1 MTRMVRITELEKDF
15 ILLKTKQIIIV
26 KRIFLLFATVIS
38 MFFGLSGC
46 SEHFLEG
53 ELYTFIG
60 QTVAGYLEEH
70 EETFSD
76 FLYILDR
83 SGRLSLMK
91 AYGTYTCFAPTNE
104 AVERFLIE
112 QDSIWRASQEPGAK
126 PKWTGV
132 TSPVLTELSDS
143 MCKVIADTHL
153 MSLKYLTADLGGDVM
168 PSKNMNLRLLT
179 LNYGVDEEGH
189 AVVYVNKAPILMGDN
204 EVENGIVHV
213 IGKVMSSSSETVPA
227 LIDEMSFLTIFSQA
241 LQLAGLDQAM
251 SGDKDLSYSYGG
263 KTYDKIDVWGKA
275 PYPKYRM
282 YGYTAFCES
291 DEVFRTAGINN
302 VEDLYKK
309 CKVWYPNATDEDFKS
324 ENNALHKFMAYH
336 LLNRKLTYARLVC
349 YNMYNYYKGNLLY
362 NSEENFTRSQDRY
375 EYYETMQGPMVKA
388 IRPLSNPIYGRNYK
402 GSLLELNRCVL
413 LNYAKELVNRTDPFH
428 SVAGANQIPVN
439 VMVLNPLDVYDDP
452 ECYPGYLQEALNGS
466 ILLIDRPLV
475 YDEDVMA
482 GSVLNEQIRCDIIG
496 LFPEL
501 TNNDIRW
508 SACDDYSMENN
519 RSYPAFFLPPGYCDG
534 LKYNTAETMSNV
546 EIYGSQG
553 ESYQGDVLIC
563 AKHTDVSIRLPRVPD
578 GTYEIRMCYF
588 VGDWRGICQFYVD
601 DQITGIPIDLR
612 IHGTDPLV
620 GFEYDHNTSDNGV
633 DNDKQMKNRGYLKSA
648 DAYRMWHGN
657 TKPRDQETV
666 LRLVLTKKYLHE
678 GEDHWIRIKSVSD
691 FGGLDE
697 LTFDYIELVPVGWLR
712 REDLSLEE
720 KRR

>member
-1 MTRMVRITELEKDF
+1 MKKLKVLVVSFLSASLCLTSCREKF
-15 ILLKTKQIIIV
+15 
-26 KRIFLLFATVIS
+26 
-38 MFFGLSGC
+38 M
-46 SEHFLEG
+46 EG
-53 ELYTFIG
+53 ELYTFTG
-60 QTVAGYLEEH
+60 QTVASYLQEH

-83 SGRLSLMK
+83 SEKLSLMK
-91 AYGTYTCFAPTNE
+91 AYGAYTCFAPTNK
-104 AVERFLIE
+104 AVERFLVE
-112 QDSIWRASQEPGAK
+112 QDSIWRASLEPGAK

-153 MSLKYLTADLGGDVM
+153 MSLKYLTADFGGDVM

-179 LNYGVDEEGH
+179 LNYGVDENNH
-189 AVVYVNKAPILMGDN
+189 SVIYVNKAPILLGDN
-204 EVENGIVHV
+204 EVINGVVHV
-213 IGKVMSSSSETVPA
+213 IGKVMSSSTETVPA
-227 LIDEMSFLTIFSQA
+227 LIDEMPFLSIFSRG
-241 LQLAGLDQAM
+241 LQLTGLDQYM
-251 SGDKDLSYSYGG
+251 SDYIDLSYSYGG
-263 KTYDKIDVWGKA
+263 KTYDKVDVWGKA

-291 DEVFRTAGINN
+291 DEVFRTAGINSI
-302 VEDLYKK
+302 EELYKK
-309 CKVWYPNATDEDFKS
+309 CIEWYPNATDVDYKS

-336 LLNRKLTYARLVC
+336 LLNRKLTYSRLVC
-349 YNMYNYYKGNLLY
+349 YGLNNFYKGSLLY

-388 IRPLSNPIYGRNYK
+388 IRPLSNPIYGKAYN
-402 GSLLELNRCVL
+402 GSLLELNRCVF
-413 LNYAKELVNRTDPFH
+413 LNYCKDLVNLADPFH
-428 SVAGANQIPVN
+428 SVAGLKGIPVN
-439 VMVLNPLDVYDDP
+439 VMVLNPLDVYNAP
-452 ECYPGYLQEALNGS
+452 ELYPGYLQEALNGS

-475 YDEDVMA
+475 YDEDVMV

-508 SACDDYSMENN
+508 SACDDYAMDNN

-578 GTYEIRMCYF
+578 GTYEIRICYF

-612 IHGTDPLV
+612 IHGTDPLI
-620 GFEYDHNTSDNGV
+620 GFEYDQNTSDNGV

-648 DAYRMWHGN
+648 NAYRMWHGN
-657 TKPRDQETV
+657 TNPRDQETV
-666 LRLVLTKKYLHE
+666 LRLVLTKKYLRE
-678 GEDHWIRIKSVSD
+678 DVDHWIRIKSISE

-712 REDLSLEE
+712 RDDLSLEE
-720 KRR
+720 IRK